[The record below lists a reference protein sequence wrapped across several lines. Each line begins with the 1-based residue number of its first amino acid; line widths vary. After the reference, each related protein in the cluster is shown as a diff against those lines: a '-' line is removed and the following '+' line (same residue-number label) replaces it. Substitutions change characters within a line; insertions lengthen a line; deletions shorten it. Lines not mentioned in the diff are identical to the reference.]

1 MKPQSPSQ
9 PLCPPGC
16 VQHPRQCRGEG
27 AELLWGLRQHRG
39 TNPAPCWE
47 QADGVPL
54 PPPPAPHL
62 PPFTSHIPFV
72 ILSPPCGSSSILW
85 VLTRPLS
92 SASSLLSR
100 RCPPT
105 PSPPPPSMRSLL
117 CLNPIKKQKIQTPVG
132 LWEGSGW
139 GAGGWLAPAALSGLG
154 GRGGDASTLWPP
166 IRAGERR
173 EQHGRPLWGC
183 SRWPG
188 GERLFPTPHRPRFGP
203 VRCRLRPVEPWDRG
217 GGALPAP
224 SPLEAAPEAA
234 LRSGRAE
241 VRPSP
246 SLPPPPPP
254 PHRRAPLHLPP
265 PLSPQPGGALSSAAA
280 PRCRTA
286 HT

>member
-27 AELLWGLRQHRG
+27 AELLWGLWQHRG

-154 GRGGDASTLWPP
+154 GRWVGGRGGDASTLWPT

-173 EQHGRPLWGC
+173 EQYGRPLWGC

-188 GERLFPTPHRPRFGP
+188 GERLFPTPHRPRFGHGSAP
-203 VRCRLRPVEPWDRG
+203 FGAGYAPWSRGIEAEGLSQPHPHWKPLPRLRCVPAEPR
-217 GGALPAP
+217 
-224 SPLEAAPEAA
+224 
-234 LRSGRAE
+234 
-241 VRPSP
+241 
-246 SLPPPPPP
+246 
-254 PHRRAPLHLPP
+254 
-265 PLSPQPGGALSSAAA
+265 
-280 PRCRTA
+280 
-286 HT
+286 